1 MKRYLLLTAT
11 IEPAPAVARSLAV
24 ADPARRRQ
32 EYEAA
37 FAAYVAD
44 PRQLDG
50 VVLAENS
57 GADLEPFRRIAP
69 RGLAIELLNVPSR
82 PAADRTGRGYLE
94 TLLVADAFAA
104 SELLGGPDA
113 VAIKATGRYR
123 TTNLA
128 SVVRSLDLTH
138 DLGFNSRRHPE
149 PWVDMWLYFANA
161 RGVRALA
168 DRADALVEGEA
179 GTPSE
184 RSMWAVLDAIER
196 DGLRVQRRF
205 GAEPR
210 LSGVRAWDGRSY
222 ESPRQRAKWVAR
234 TVAKRVVP
242 GLWI

>member
-44 PRQLDG
+44 PRRLDG
-50 VVLAENS
+50 VILAENS

-69 RGLAIELLNVPSR
+69 RGLAVELLNVPSR

-104 SELLGGPDA
+104 SELLDRPDA

-123 TTNLA
+123 TANRIT
-128 SVVRSLDLTH
+128 LDLTH
-138 DLGFNSRRHPE
+138 DLGFNSRKHPE

-161 RGVRALA
+161 RGMRALA

-184 RSMWAVLDAIER
+184 RSMWAVLDGIER

-205 GAEPR
+205 AAEPR